1 MSAFFAP
8 LLNTIVEKTGD
19 YFTQTEKTHQLEVQG
34 EIKEKLTKLE
44 GDIAIEKIKQEGK
57 IDIEKLKL
65 ENEKLTIN
73 NANIKDM
80 KGMEY
85 DYLLK
90 DKTIDKEH
98 EINLLK
104 QKQDEKRQDDE
115 MKIKAEDHH
124 AKNLREMKKL
134 EGEINV
140 DMAKAKGEI
149 EVNLKK
155 LNIEETVNKHDHE
168 QKMQNMIFYHEES
181 LAKMKSDEEKF
192 KIENARKLEEMKYKN
207 KEEMTNLEIKKN
219 EVNNDFL
226 LKKEQ
231 LENERKKND
240 NDYD

>member
-1 MSAFFAP
+1 MCALFLP
-8 LLNTIVEKTGD
+8 LLNTVVEKTGD
-19 YFTQTEKTHQLEVQG
+19 YLTQTEKTHQLEVQG
-34 EIKEKLTKLE
+34 KIKEKLTKIE

-57 IDIEKLKL
+57 IDIEKMKI

-73 NANIKDM
+73 NAHDKDM

-124 AKNLREMKKL
+124 AKNLRDMKEL
-134 EGEINV
+134 EGKINV

-149 EVNLKK
+149 EANLKK
-155 LNIEETVNKHDHE
+155 LNIEETANNHDHE
-168 QKMQNMIFYHEES
+168 QKMQNMVFNHEES
-181 LAKMKSDEEKF
+181 IAKMKSDEEKF
-192 KIENARKLEEMKYKN
+192 KIENDRKLEEMKYKN
-207 KEEMTNLEIKKN
+207 KEEMINLEIKKM
-219 EVNNDFL
+219 
-226 LKKEQ
+226 K
-231 LENERKKND
+231 
-240 NDYD
+240 